1 MAARNRAA
9 ARSALPAPDDADAEE
24 IEMEDDT
31 RSDVPGHFV
40 RAFEAGDERR
50 DR

>member
-1 MAARNRAA
+1 MATRNRAA
-9 ARSALPAPDDADAEE
+9 ARSVLPAPDDDAEE

-50 DR
+50 YR

>member
-1 MAARNRAA
+1 VAARNRAA

-40 RAFEAGDERR
+40 RGLRGL
-50 DR
+50 